1 MSKNYYEI
9 LGVTRDATPEQIK
22 KSYRKLAR
30 QYHPDVSKESDA
42 EAQMQ
47 SINVAYDTLS
57 NPEKKQTYDVELD
70 HPQGQQDF
78 SGFSGQGRGQQHRQR
93 SSGQQGFS
101 GFSGQGRGQQQGAG
115 FEGFEDLFG
124 QFGAGFGGSAQDF
137 SQRQR
142 QQQHSAYR
150 GEDQHARLE
159 VEIEVAYQG
168 ATQQFSLHIP
178 SYNAQGEAEIQAK
191 TLQVKIPKGM
201 KQGQQIRLAKQGQPG
216 INGGENGDLYIEI
229 VYRETERVR
238 VEVADVYLE
247 VDVAPWEVALGQ
259 AIDLHTPAGKVQVNL
274 PKHGKTGTQLRLKD
288 KGIPASSSAQTPGQ
302 MYLRLNI
309 VVPAAQTEAQQQA
322 YRDLAQQFAD
332 FQPRGS
338 QGAHP

>member
-1 MSKNYYEI
+1 MTKNYYEI
-9 LGVTRDATPEQIK
+9 LGVTRDASPEQIK

-30 QYHPDVSKESDA
+30 KYHPDVSKESDA

-57 NPEKKQTYDVELD
+57 NPEKKQAYDFELD
-70 HPQGQQDF
+70 HPQAQQDF

-93 SSGQQGFS
+93 GSGQQGFS

-137 SQRQR
+137 NQHRRS
-142 QQQHSAYR
+142 QQHSTFR

-159 VEIEVAYQG
+159 VEIEVAYHG

-238 VEVADVYLE
+238 VEEADVYVE
-247 VDVAPWEVALGQ
+247 VNVAPWEVALGQ
-259 AIDLHTPAGKVQVNL
+259 AIELNTPAGKVQVNL
-274 PKHGKTGTQLRLKD
+274 PKHGKTSTQLRLKG
-288 KGIPASSSAQTPGQ
+288 KGIPASSSAQSPGQ

-309 VVPAAQTEAQQQA
+309 VVPAAETEAQQQA
-322 YRDLAQQFAD
+322 YRDLAQLFAD
-332 FQPRGS
+332 FQPRAS
-338 QGAHP
+338 